1 MAWFDAHVLWAN
13 PEIAW
18 VFALVARYGG
28 RPWLYAPCAPRFLCG
43 GLSLQHNGNARVR
56 AGVFFYNGANTITTS
71 LRGGGAYSRRQI

>member
-28 RPWLYAPCAPRFLCG
+28 VDGSMRRAHPRFLCG
-43 GLSLQHNGNARVR
+43 SLSLQHNGNARVR

>member
-18 VFALVARYGG
+18 VFVLVARYGCA
-28 RPWLYAPCAPRFLCG
+28 RLYAPCAPRFLCG
-43 GLSLQHNGNARVR
+43 GLSLQHNGNARVC